1 MFPDQISFISGNKG
15 ENLYPTKYTFFLS
28 QSFDPIIQKI
38 RTIAL
43 NTFVIIMKKPKFTI
57 GSKIFGGFI
66 SLIVV
71 FTINAAVSIFTINS
85 SNTLINEN
93 VEVIDPSVKAID
105 EFVLL
110 VTESKMLI
118 TNWVYLQNNEEDKEA
133 LKDLHSF
140 RYPELKGKLSGLLP
154 LWQDSVQ
161 RIIIDSVFTGFEEL
175 IDIEKDIMSQLVS
188 FENYED
194 AMIKWQATEAIESEV
209 LPRTND
215 LKEQLYK
222 ISSLKSAE
230 ADRAQESIIASSD
243 NLRNI
248 IMVLGMIIIVIGLLG
263 AFVLTRS
270 ITKPINYLKE
280 LIQRLGKG
288 ELPQEEEVDQKKK
301 QRVNNDEVGD
311 MAHAVDDLVKG
322 LRDTSKFAEQIG
334 EGNYQAS
341 FSPLSEHDVLGN
353 SLINMRDNLQKV
365 AEDDK
370 KRNWTT
376 EGSAKFGEILRQNN
390 HNVGDLSN
398 IILSHIIKYVKANQG
413 GMFIV
418 QDADGAEPYMTL
430 EACFAWDRQK
440 YIEQKIYKGEG
451 LVGQAWQEK
460 DTIFLTDVPDDYI
473 SITSGLGDAN
483 PTSILIVPLLVN
495 EEVYGAI
502 EIASFQTFK
511 DYEIEFL
518 QKIAE
523 SIAST
528 ISSAKVNSR
537 TQKLLEESTQMT
549 EQMRAQEEEMRQ
561 NMEELQATQ
570 EELNRKQKSM
580 MDRESRIKA
589 VLDTASA
596 SFISITENGELDF
609 FNKNT
614 QKMFGYS
621 EEQLS
626 GLNVSAFF
634 KEVNAGE
641 IVDYLKKYLYTEKQ
655 HTLVN
660 KAGLEFNAEIKLEDC
675 NLNGQVYFIA
685 RIVEMQSQ
693 AKKTAQVKEV

>member
-1 MFPDQISFISGNKG
+1 
-15 ENLYPTKYTFFLS
+15 
-28 QSFDPIIQKI
+28 
-38 RTIAL
+38 
-43 NTFVIIMKKPKFTI
+43 MKKPKFTI

-71 FTINAAVSIFTINS
+71 FAINAAVSIFTMNN

-93 VEVIDPSVKAID
+93 IQVIDPSVKAID
-105 EFVLL
+105 EFILL

-118 TNWVYLQNNEEDKEA
+118 TNWVYLQNNQEDKEA

-140 RYPELKGKLSGLLP
+140 RYPELKDKMTALLP
-154 LWQDSVQ
+154 LWQDSTQ
-161 RIIIDSVFTGFEEL
+161 RLTVDSVFLGFEEL
-175 IDIEKDIMSQLVS
+175 ISIEKDIMSQLVS

-209 LPRTND
+209 LPRTNE
-215 LKEQLYK
+215 LKAQLYA
-222 ISSLKSAE
+222 ISVLKREE
-230 ADRAQESIIASSD
+230 ADLAQTTIIAASD

-248 IMVLGMIIIVIGLLG
+248 TLILCTITIVIGMLG
-263 AFVLTRS
+263 AYLLTRS
-270 ITKPINYLKE
+270 ITRPINHLKE

-288 ELPQEEEVDQKKK
+288 ELPQEEEGDEKKK
-301 QRVNNDEVGD
+301 QKVNNDEVGD
-311 MAHAVDDLVKG
+311 MAHAVDDLVNG
-322 LRDTSKFAEQIG
+322 LRDTSEFAEQIG

-376 EGSAKFGEILRQNN
+376 EGTAKFGEILRQNN
-390 HNVGDLSN
+390 HNVGELSN

-418 QDADGAEPYMTL
+418 QDADGSAPYMTL

-440 YIEQKIYKGEG
+440 YVEQKIYKGEG

-460 DTIFLTDVPDDYI
+460 DTIFLTDVPNDYI

-502 EIASFQTFK
+502 EIASFQIFK

-596 SFISITENGELDF
+596 SFISINANGELDF

-614 QKMFGYS
+614 QKIFGYS

-626 GLNVSAFF
+626 GINVSAFF
-634 KEVNAGE
+634 KNVKAGE
-641 IVDYLKKYLYTEKQ
+641 IVDYLKKHLHTESQ
-655 HTLVN
+655 HSLVN
-660 KAGLEFNAEIKLEDC
+660 KAGLEFDAEIKLEDC
-675 NLNGQVYFIA
+675 NLNGQTYFIA
-685 RIVEMQSQ
+685 RIIEIQTHS
-693 AKKTAQVKEV
+693 KKAALKKED